1 MANQPSIRRGA
12 YKAARTSQG
21 LGSYITIKC
30 EVLPVLT
37 GPSFCRA
44 KLGTLLL
51 RCLFLWQ
58 ILLYLLL
65 CFFWQLLFHLF
76 WQIFKLLHW
85 TLYLRPLYLFLF
97 LFFLRRFCLFFYLL
111 FFLLCLFFF
120 LWLAF
125 FLLAAARCHDEQ
137 QGESGS
143 E

>member
-1 MANQPSIRRGA
+1 MATQPSIRRGA
-12 YKAARTSQG
+12 YKTAGTLRG
-21 LGSYITIKC
+21 PGSYIATKG

-37 GPSFCRA
+37 GPSCCRA
-44 KLGTLLL
+44 KLGMLLL

-97 LFFLRRFCLFFYLL
+97 FLFLWC
-111 FFLLCLFFF
+111 
-120 LWLAF
+120 WLAF
-125 FLLAAARCHDEQ
+125 FLPATARCRDEQ

-143 E
+143 EQDGESYPHTSPLFL

>member
-21 LGSYITIKC
+21 PGSYITIKC